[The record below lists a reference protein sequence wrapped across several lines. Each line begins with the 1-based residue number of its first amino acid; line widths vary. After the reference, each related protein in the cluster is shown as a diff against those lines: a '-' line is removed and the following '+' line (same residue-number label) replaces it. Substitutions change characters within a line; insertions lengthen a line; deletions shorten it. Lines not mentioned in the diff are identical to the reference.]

1 MVIAP
6 RDLSGIARFITSS
19 ECSSIIFLT
28 GAGISVSSGIP
39 DFRSPG
45 GMYDT
50 LRPDLITATSCKFVL
65 FHSIILDSIV
75 FAKLSKTI

>member
-1 MVIAP
+1 MIIAP
-6 RDLSGIARFITSS
+6 RDLSSIARFITSS
-19 ECSSIIFLT
+19 ECSSIIVLT

-50 LRPDLITATSCKFVL
+50 LRPDLITAKPCTFVSFHTEKHAL
-65 FHSIILDSIV
+65 FNN
-75 FAKLSKTI
+75 FC